1 MIFTKKEELR
11 PVSYMGWGTHQG
23 ELFEGWFHGWVQET
37 EGDGV
42 TRTVALVELPSGE
55 MKMPYAARV
64 IFNDR

>member
-37 EGDGV
+37 
-42 TRTVALVELPSGE
+42 
-55 MKMPYAARV
+55 
-64 IFNDR
+64 